1 MKAAIPATS
10 YTSRVLVDGTLAMVI
25 HFEPA
30 DREAAMKAYGA
41 PGTPMGTAPLRI
53 GAQQEAEAKPEK
65 PDTPA
70 ADDRP
75 KGGVWSQWLAI
86 RCGEPEFQEWLAA
99 REPEIWWGLAKK
111 HPSETERAAELVRM
125 LCIVK
130 SRADIDNDPE
140 ARARFQERIR
150 GPWAKHYGSTHA

>member
-65 PDTPA
+65 PKPA

-86 RCGEPEFQEWLAA
+86 RCGETEFQDWLAA
-99 REPEIWWGLAKK
+99 QW
-111 HPSETERAAELVRM
+111 PSLWAACGDPAEVVRRV
-125 LCIVK
+125 CEVA
-130 SRADIDNDPE
+130 SRAEIDNDPE
-140 ARARFQERIR
+140 AQARFQERIR
-150 GPWAKHYGSTHA
+150 GPWAKHYGSARA

>member
-75 KGGVWSQWLAI
+75 KGGVWSQWLAL
-86 RCGEPEFQEWLAA
+86 RCNEPEFQDWLASCWPA
-99 REPEIWWGLAKK
+99 IWSACGDPA
-111 HPSETERAAELVRM
+111 ETVRRI
-125 LCIVK
+125 CEVN

-140 ARARFQERIR
+140 ALARFQERIR
-150 GPWAKHYGSTHA
+150 GPWALHYASTHA

>member
-1 MKAAIPATS
+1 MTVIEAS
-10 YTSRVLVDGTLAMVI
+10 SVRVRTMADGTLRAELDFQPT
-25 HFEPA
+25 H
-30 DREAAMKAYGA
+30 AAAAFRLLGS
-41 PGTPMGTAPLRI
+41 PGQPVAVAALKTK
-53 GAQQEAEAKPEK
+53 AQQEAEAKPEK

-140 ARARFQERIR
+140 AQARFQERIR
-150 GPWAKHYGSTHA
+150 GPWAKHYGSTRA